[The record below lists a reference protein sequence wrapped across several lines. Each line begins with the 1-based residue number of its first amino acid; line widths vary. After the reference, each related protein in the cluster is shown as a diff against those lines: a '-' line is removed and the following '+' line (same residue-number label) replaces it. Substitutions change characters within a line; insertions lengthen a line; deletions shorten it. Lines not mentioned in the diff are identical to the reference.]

1 MFELEGKYGKA
12 KVYADDVER
21 SAVSQI
27 ILLLNQPFAE
37 GANVCIMPDV
47 HAGAGC
53 VIGFTAKVTD
63 KIIPNLI
70 GVDIG
75 CGVSS
80 VLVGNDIPSLPDI
93 DRFFQTHIPTGFH
106 KRENS
111 IYDDYFQYDYGE
123 MEDMCDMTNQD
134 FKDVRMSL
142 GTLGGG
148 NHFAE
153 IEKGERGNW
162 LTVHTGSRNFG
173 LKIALYYQK
182 LAQMT
187 HPEVPKELAFLEG
200 ELAQEYLYAMKMAQT
215 YAIRNREAIIDTM
228 LDFLGSPQFR
238 VDSIHNYIDIE
249 KGFIRKGAISAYEGE
264 ELVIPLNMRDGII
277 LGYGKGNVDWNF
289 SAPHGAGRTM
299 SRSQAKK
306 ELSLRE
312 FENTMKGV
320 YSSCVSKDTLDES
333 PMAYKESSSII
344 ATVSDSVDIVEI
356 ALPIWNAKGM

>member
-1 MFELEGKYGKA
+1 MFELAGKYGKA
-12 KVYADDVER
+12 KVYADYVEE

-27 ILLLNQPFAE
+27 ILLLNQPFAM
-37 GANVCIMPDV
+37 GANVRIMPDV

-63 KIIPNLI
+63 KIVPNLI

-80 VLVGNDIPSLPDI
+80 TLVGENIPSFKDI
-93 DRFFQTHIPTGFH
+93 DCFFQAHIPTGFH

-111 IYDDYFQYDYGE
+111 IYDDYFQDDYGK
-123 MEDMCDMTNQD
+123 MEEICAKTNQN
-134 FKDVRMSL
+134 FKDVRLSL

-153 IEKGERGNW
+153 IDKGGRGYW
-162 LTVHTGSRNFG
+162 FTVHTGSRNFG

-182 LAQMT
+182 LAQNL
-187 HPEVPKELAFLEG
+187 HPEMPRDLAYLEG
-200 ELAQEYLYAMKMAQT
+200 DLALEYLDAMRVAQT
-215 YAIRNREAIIDTM
+215 YATRNREAITDTM
-228 LDFLGSPQFR
+228 LELLGVSQFR
-238 VDSIHNYIDIE
+238 VESIHNYIDVE
-249 KGFIRKGAISAYEGE
+249 KGFIRKGAISAYEDEGV
-264 ELVIPLNMRDGII
+264 VIPLNMRDGII
-277 LGYGKGNVDWNF
+277 LGYGKGNMDWNF
-289 SAPHGAGRTM
+289 SAPHGAGRIM

-306 ELSLRE
+306 ELSLIE
-312 FENTMKGV
+312 FEDTMKGV

-344 ATVSDSVDIVEI
+344 KTISDSVEI
-356 ALPIWNAKGM
+356 IEVAVPVWNAKGM

>member
-12 KVYADDVER
+12 KVYADNVEQ

-80 VLVGNDIPSLPDI
+80 VLVGNNIPSLSDI
-93 DRFFQTHIPTGFH
+93 DRFFQAHIPTGFH

-111 IYDDYFQYDYGE
+111 IYDDYFQDDYGK
-123 MEDMCDMTNQD
+123 MEEICAKTNQN
-134 FKDVRMSL
+134 FKDVRLSL

-153 IEKGERGNW
+153 IEKGGRGNW
-162 LTVHTGSRNFG
+162 FTVHTGSRNFG
-173 LKIALYYQK
+173 LKIALHYQK
-182 LAQMT
+182 LAQSI
-187 HPEVPKELAFLEG
+187 HPEVPKELAYLDG
-200 ELAQEYLYAMKMAQT
+200 ELALEYLDAMKIAQT
-215 YAIRNREAIIDTM
+215 YAIRNREAIIDDM
-228 LDFLGSPQFR
+228 LDFLGTSQFR
-238 VDSIHNYIDIE
+238 VNSIHNYIDTE
-249 KGFIRKGAISAYEGE
+249 KGFIRKGAISAYEDE
-264 ELVIPLNMRDGII
+264 EVVIPLNMRDGII
-277 LGYGKGNVDWNF
+277 LGYGKGNADWNF
-289 SAPHGAGRTM
+289 SAPHGAGRIM

-306 ELSLRE
+306 ELSLSE
-312 FENTMKGV
+312 FEDTMKGV

-344 ATVSDSVDIVEI
+344 ATVSDTVEIIEI
-356 ALPIWNAKGM
+356 ALPIWNAKGI